1 MTFGRDLLLD
11 VGVPFKTSG
20 GAVFVE
26 AQAYNGVLRWLDHF
40 PRMTL
45 CAPVFPE
52 GHEEPSF
59 RWIAVD
65 QLVADGRLNV
75 SPFPWGYD
83 IKSHLKHAGA
93 VRRALRTLIP
103 QHRYLCFSNL
113 GWLGAWGRIAAEEAH
128 ARNRP
133 YSIWL
138 DWVLHEMPMQNESGL
153 LRRTWRRVQRGMLK
167 RTSMRDVRRC
177 SLGLFHG
184 RTVFDAYAS
193 MCRTAQIVHDV
204 HLGEE
209 DIISTEA
216 LEKRLERDKGRLRI
230 LYVGRVHAMKG
241 PWSWLDVMQE
251 VIQRTSGSVE
261 VLAEWIGDGPLLD
274 ELRAAVQSRGLAA
287 SVSFSGP
294 ETDRRRLLERFRDA
308 DLFVF
313 CHLTPESPRCLI
325 EALMSGTPIIGF
337 DSAYAADLLNGR
349 GGGMLVPLND
359 KAALSS
365 AIVDCAGHPAK
376 VARMAASALSA
387 GREFSDVAVF
397 RHRSDLIK
405 EYL

>member
-1 MTFGRDLLLD
+1 
-11 VGVPFKTSG
+11 
-20 GAVFVE
+20 
-26 AQAYNGVLRWLDHF
+26 
-40 PRMTL
+40 
-45 CAPVFPE
+45 
-52 GHEEPSF
+52 
-59 RWIAVD
+59 
-65 QLVADGRLNV
+65 
-75 SPFPWGYD
+75 
-83 IKSHLKHAGA
+83 
-93 VRRALRTLIP
+93 
-103 QHRYLCFSNL
+103 
-113 GWLGAWGRIAAEEAH
+113 
-128 ARNRP
+128 
-133 YSIWL
+133 
-138 DWVLHEMPMQNESGL
+138 
-153 LRRTWRRVQRGMLK
+153 
-167 RTSMRDVRRC
+167 
-177 SLGLFHG
+177 
-184 RTVFDAYAS
+184 
-193 MCRTAQIVHDV
+193 
-204 HLGEE
+204 
-209 DIISTEA
+209 
-216 LEKRLERDKGRLRI
+216 
-230 LYVGRVHAMKG
+230 MKG